1 LGFLKIIKNMVS
13 EYFNGNQ
20 EIDIKVNFFKIK
32 EMELDK
38 WNGLMDLIILD
49 NGKMEYRMALEKWH
63 LVMDY
68 IKKEY
73 FKIIFLKAKYKIKH
87 KFHKY

>member
-1 LGFLKIIKNMVS
+1 MVS

-38 WNGLMDLIILD
+38 
-49 NGKMEYRMALEKWH
+49 
-63 LVMDY
+63 
-68 IKKEY
+68 
-73 FKIIFLKAKYKIKH
+73 
-87 KFHKY
+87 